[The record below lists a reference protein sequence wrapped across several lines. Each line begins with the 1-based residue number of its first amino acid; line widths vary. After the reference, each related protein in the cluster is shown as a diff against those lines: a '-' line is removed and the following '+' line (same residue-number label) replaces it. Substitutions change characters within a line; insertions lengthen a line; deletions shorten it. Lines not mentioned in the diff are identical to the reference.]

1 MEPSTPMARI
11 GATDPSSPVSSQI
24 PWEQLWGNGFAAVGP
39 DASGQ
44 IGHPHGNSAP
54 AVALWAKVEVVAS
67 HWWDTCRLIL
77 LSPRAFWPGMAP
89 GRTLKPAL
97 LFFAV
102 CAVVAGVVAPVVTGA
117 VEKRLSSRMLNL
129 APLPAE
135 AQQILD
141 GQNYSLEEL
150 LPSGQIPG
158 AEDMP
163 ENLVGL
169 IAPPELPDLKHL
181 ITVLS
186 VLSWVF
192 ALLMPVA
199 SLLSAAVT
207 FQGGALLFARKRRSF
222 AETLRVTA
230 YAHAPVICLLI
241 PFIGG
246 LVFTVWFSLLLVQG
260 LAEIHGVT
268 RARAVLCLAFWP
280 TLLLGILSIGALM
293 LTLRLLSEIPAAL

>member
-1 MEPSTPMARI
+1 M
-11 GATDPSSPVSSQI
+11 
-24 PWEQLWGNGFAAVGP
+24 WAAGEEI
-39 DASGQ
+39 AGRW
-44 IGHPHGNSAP
+44 
-54 AVALWAKVEVVAS
+54 L
-67 HWWDTCRLIL
+67 DTCRLIL
-77 LSPRAFWPGMAP
+77 LNPRAFWPALAP

-102 CAVVAGVVAPVVTGA
+102 CAVVAGVVSPAVTGA
-117 VEKRLSSRMLNL
+117 VEERLSSRMLNL

-135 AQQILD
+135 AQGILD

-150 LPSGQIPG
+150 LPSGKISGEEDIP
-158 AEDMP
+158 EH
-163 ENLVGL
+163 LVGL

-181 ITVLS
+181 AAVLS
-186 VLSWVF
+186 VLSWIF

-230 YAHAPVICLLI
+230 YAHAPVVCLLI
-241 PFIGG
+241 PFVGG